1 MNFVAFSTLHNND
14 RFGADRT
21 FPPLHCSLHKHTIM
35 GLFKRKS
42 EKDKLYDKHEKLLA
56 KAHALATSNR
66 AESDK
71 CYAEAD
77 EIMKKIE
84 ALEAKA

>member
-1 MNFVAFSTLHNND
+1 
-14 RFGADRT
+14 
-21 FPPLHCSLHKHTIM
+21 M